1 MRIFPILT
9 AILVAAVIYLFVFQR
24 DVLLSFGTDESEM
37 LQMASQPA
45 PAAAPDQNSAPI
57 VSVAV
62 LPSTA
67 QNVDSAVTVR
77 GETRATR
84 QVDLRAET
92 NGRVISQPLRKGAT
106 VLADQPMCEIDPG
119 TRGVSLAEAEARL
132 AESRARVP
140 ESEARVIEA
149 EARLDAEARV
159 IEAEAR
165 LDEALINDRAA
176 EKLSQG
182 GFASE
187 ARVASATA
195 ATQTARAGVA
205 AAQSG
210 LQSTLAGIQS
220 AAAAVALA
228 QKEISRLIIHASF
241 DGILETDTAELG
253 SLLQPGGLCA
263 TVLQLDPI
271 KLVGF
276 VPEMAVQ
283 HVKLGAAAEARLVDG
298 RRILGEVSFISRSA
312 DKVTR
317 TFQIEVTVP
326 NEDLSV
332 SAGQTADITISAQ
345 GTLAHLLPGSAL
357 TLNDSGTLGLRVLDA
372 DNTVRFVPVTLIR
385 DTVKGVWVAGL
396 PQEADVIVVGQEF
409 VTDGVIVDP
418 TYTEAAR

>member
-1 MRIFPILT
+1 M
-9 AILVAAVIYLFVFQR
+9 
-24 DVLLSFGTDESEM
+24 
-37 LQMASQPA
+37 
-45 PAAAPDQNSAPI
+45 
-57 VSVAV
+57 VSVVV
-62 LPSTA
+62 LPSKA
-67 QNVDSAVTVR
+67 QNVDSVVTIR

-92 NGRVISQPLRKGAT
+92 NGRVISRPLRKGAT
-106 VLADQPMCEIDPG
+106 VRADQPMCEIDPG
-119 TRGVSLAEAEARL
+119 TRGMSLAEAEARL

-140 ESEARVIEA
+140 E
-149 EARLDAEARV
+149 AEARV
-159 IEAEAR
+159 IEAKAR

-176 EKLSQG
+176 EKLSRD

-187 ARVASATA
+187 ARVASTTA

-220 AAAAVALA
+220 AEAAVALA
-228 QKEISRLIIHASF
+228 EKEISRLVIHASF
-241 DGILETDTAELG
+241 DGILESDTAELG

-276 VPEMAVQ
+276 VPEVAVQ
-283 HVKLGAAAEARLVDG
+283 HVKLGAAAEARLADG
-298 RRILGEVSFISRSA
+298 RQIFGEVSFISRSA
-312 DKVTR
+312 DMVTR

-326 NEDLSV
+326 NKDVSV

-357 TLNDSGTLGLRVLDA
+357 TLNDSGTLGLRVLGA
-372 DNTVRFVPVTLIR
+372 ENTVRFVPITLIR
-385 DTVKGVWVAGL
+385 DTKQGVWVAGL
-396 PQEADVIVVGQEF
+396 PREADVIIVGQEF
-409 VTDGVIVDP
+409 VTDGVTVDP
-418 TYTEAAR
+418 TYTETAQ

>member
-24 DVLLSFGTDESEM
+24 DVLLGFGTGKSEM
-37 LQMASQPA
+37 PEMAAQPA
-45 PAAAPDQNSAPI
+45 PAAAPAATPSQNSAPI
-57 VSVAV
+57 VSVAI

-77 GETRATR
+77 GATRATR

-92 NGRVISQPLRKGAT
+92 SGRIISQPLRKGAS
-106 VLADQPMCEIDPG
+106 VSADQPMCEIDPG

-140 ESEARVIEA
+140 E
-149 EARLDAEARV
+149 AEARV

-165 LDEALINDRAA
+165 LQEALINDRAA

-187 ARVASATA
+187 SRVASATA

-220 AAAAVALA
+220 AEASVALA
-228 QKEISRLIIHASF
+228 QKEISRLVIRASF
-241 DGILETDTAELG
+241 DGILESDTAELG

-271 KLVGF
+271 RLVGY

-283 HVKLGAAAEARLVDG
+283 HVKIGAKAEAQLVDG
-298 RRILGEVSFISRSA
+298 RKIFGEVSFISRSA
-312 DKVTR
+312 DKITR

-326 NEDLSV
+326 NEDLNV

-357 TLNDSGTLGLRVLDA
+357 TLNDSGTLGLRVLGDA
-372 DNTVRFVPVTLIR
+372 NTVRFVQVTLIR
-385 DTVKGVWVAGL
+385 DTVQGVWVAGL
-396 PQEADVIVVGQEF
+396 PLEADVIVVGQEF
-409 VTDGVIVDP
+409 VTDGVVVDP
-418 TYTEAAR
+418 TITEATQ

>member
-149 EARLDAEARV
+149 EARLD
-159 IEAEAR
+159 
-165 LDEALINDRAA
+165 EALINDRAA

-283 HVKLGAAAEARLVDG
+283 HVKLGAATEARLVDG

-345 GTLAHLLPGSAL
+345 GTLAHLVPGSAL
-357 TLNDSGTLGLRVLDA
+357 TLNDNGTLGLRILGA
-372 DNTVRFVPVTLIR
+372 ENTVRFAPVTLIR
-385 DTVKGVWVAGL
+385 DTMQGVWVAGL
-396 PQEADVIVVGQEF
+396 PHQTDVIVVGQEF

-418 TYTEAAR
+418 TYTEVAQ

>member
-1 MRIFPILT
+1 MRIFSILT
-9 AILVAAVIYLFVFQR
+9 AIVVAAVIYLFVFQR
-24 DVLLSFGTDESEM
+24 DFLFSFGTDESQAP
-37 LQMASQPA
+37 QMASAQPA
-45 PAAAPDQNSAPI
+45 PAAAAAPQDSTPI

-62 LPSTA
+62 LTSTA

-106 VLADQPMCEIDPG
+106 VQANQPMCEIDPG
-119 TRGVSLAEAEARL
+119 TRRVSLAEAEARL

-140 ESEARVIEA
+140 E
-149 EARLDAEARV
+149 AEARV

-165 LDEALINDRAA
+165 LEEALINDRAA
-176 EKLSQG
+176 EKLSKG

-220 AAAAVALA
+220 AEAAVALA
-228 QKEISRLIIHASF
+228 QKEISRLVIHASF
-241 DGILETDTAELG
+241 DGILESDTAELG

-276 VPEMAVQ
+276 VPEMAIQ

-298 RRILGEVSFISRSA
+298 RTILGAVSFISRSA
-312 DKVTR
+312 DKVPR
-317 TFQIEVTVP
+317 TFQVEVTVP

-345 GTLAHLLPGSAL
+345 GTLAHLVPGSAL
-357 TLNDSGTLGLRVLDA
+357 TLNDNGTLGLRILGA
-372 DNTVRFVPVTLIR
+372 ENTVRFAPVTLIR
-385 DTVKGVWVAGL
+385 DTMQGVWVAGL
-396 PQEADVIVVGQEF
+396 PHQTDVIVVGQEF

-418 TYTEAAR
+418 TYTEVAQ

>member
-140 ESEARVIEA
+140 ES
-149 EARLDAEARV
+149 EARV

-345 GTLAHLLPGSAL
+345 GTLAHLVPGSAL
-357 TLNDSGTLGLRVLDA
+357 TLNDNGTLGLRILGA
-372 DNTVRFVPVTLIR
+372 ENTVRFAPVTLIR
-385 DTVKGVWVAGL
+385 DTMQGVWVAGL
-396 PQEADVIVVGQEF
+396 PHQTDVIVVGQEF

-418 TYTEAAR
+418 TYTEVAQ

>member
-1 MRIFPILT
+1 MRIFQILT
-9 AILVAAVIYLFVFQR
+9 AILVAAIIYLFVFQR
-24 DVLLSFGTDESEM
+24 DVLLSFGTDEREAPE
-37 LQMASQPA
+37 LAAQPA
-45 PAAAPDQNSAPI
+45 PAADPTAAPSQNSAAI
-57 VSVAV
+57 VSVAI
-62 LPSTA
+62 LPSIA

-92 NGRVISQPLRKGAT
+92 SGRIISQPLRKGAT
-106 VLADQPMCEIDPG
+106 VRADQPMCEIDPG
-119 TRGVSLAEAEARL
+119 TRGVSLAETEARL

-140 ESEARVIEA
+140 E
-149 EARLDAEARV
+149 AEARV

-165 LDEALINDRAA
+165 LQEALINDRAA

-187 ARVASATA
+187 SRVASATA

-220 AAAAVALA
+220 AEAAVALA
-228 QKEISRLIIHASF
+228 QKEISRLVIRASF
-241 DGILETDTAELG
+241 DGILESDTAELG

-283 HVKLGAAAEARLVDG
+283 HVKIGAKAEARLVDG
-298 RRILGEVSFISRSA
+298 RKIFGEVSFISRSA
-312 DKVTR
+312 DRVTR

-345 GTLAHLLPGSAL
+345 GTQAHLLPGSAL
-357 TLNDSGTLGLRVLDA
+357 TLNDTGTLGLRVLGDA
-372 DNTVRFVPVTLIR
+372 NTVRFVPVTLIR
-385 DTVKGVWVAGL
+385 DTAQGVWVAGL
-396 PQEADVIVVGQEF
+396 PREASVIVVGQEF

-418 TYTEAAR
+418 TIAGATQ